1 MADSGPDPKE
11 LLGTQLLEIA
21 LGLAREAGELLLQ
34 GRKGEVTA
42 AATKS
47 SPTDVVTAMDAAA
60 EELIGRRLTERRP
73 EDGLLAEEG
82 SDRPGTS
89 GIRWVVDPLDGTVN
103 YLYRITHWCVSVAA
117 EDEQGALV
125 GVVHAPVLD
134 LTWTAIRGGG
144 AWRGG
149 RQLRCSEQT
158 DLAQAMLATGFG
170 YEASRRATQAA
181 VLARVLPKVR
191 DVRRF
196 GSAALDLCHAAEGIV
211 DVYYERG
218 LNPWDLAAGGLIA
231 REAGVRVG
239 GLDGRPADVEL
250 VVATP
255 PALWEPLTALLVGE
269 PRADTD

>member
-1 MADSGPDPKE
+1 VVGVDAEE
-11 LLGTQLLEIA
+11 LLGIA
-21 LGLAREAGELLLQ
+21 LDLAREAGALLLR
-34 GRKGEVTA
+34 GRAGEVTT

-60 EELIGRRLTERRP
+60 EDLIGRRLSELRA

-82 SDRPGTS
+82 SDRRGTS

-103 YLYRITHWCVSVAA
+103 YLYRITHWCVSIAA
-117 EDEQGALV
+117 EDAEGVLV
-125 GVVHAPVLD
+125 GVVHAPVLES
-134 LTWTAIRGGG
+134 TWTAVRGGG
-144 AWRGG
+144 AWRDD
-149 RQLRCSEQT
+149 RQLRCSTGT

-170 YEASRRATQAA
+170 YEASRRAAQAE
-181 VLARVLPKVR
+181 VFSRVLPKVR

-196 GSAALDLCHAAEGIV
+196 GSAAIDLCHVAEGVV

-239 GLDGRPADVEL
+239 GLDGKPAGAEL

-255 PALWEPLTALLVGE
+255 PALWQPLTDLLVGS
-269 PRADTD
+269 PRADED